1 MEEALTARALA
12 DAGLQPLIADRF
24 TWGER
29 VQGEPL
35 PAITAMNVSSGR
47 FYLHSGADSI
57 GNPRIQFD
65 CYGKTSAEARAVATA
80 LRDMLETK
88 AVVGG
93 VSFSVSLLEA
103 FRGPLI
109 EDVGGGRK
117 VHYYSLDFFVWFSPV
132 A

>member
-12 DAGLQPLIADRF
+12 DTPLQALIADRF

-35 PAITAMNVSSGR
+35 PAITAMTVSPGR

-57 GNPRIQFD
+57 GNPRVQFD
-65 CYGKTSAEARAVATA
+65 CYGKTAAEALAVAKA
-80 LRDMLETK
+80 LLTMLETK
-88 AVVGG
+88 AVVGD
-93 VSFSVSLLEA
+93 VAFSVSLLDA
-103 FRGPLI
+103 MRGPLV
-109 EDVGGGRK
+109 EDLGGGRK
-117 VHYYSLDFFVWFSPV
+117 VHSYSLDFFIWFSPV